1 MCGAGGYDEVT
12 PIGPAEALLLNDGK
26 LSPLRLDPADYG
38 IRPCREEDLTVR
50 DKAEAVAVVRE
61 LLEGRGKQ
69 AMLDM
74 VTLNVALGVF
84 LLEEDMDMALCVARA
99 REAVMAGVGRRV
111 INAA

>member
-1 MCGAGGYDEVT
+1 M
-12 PIGPAEALLLNDGK
+12 
-26 LSPLRLDPADYG
+26 
-38 IRPCREEDLTVR
+38 R

-111 INAA
+111 VNAA